1 MVEKV
6 DSVLHQEDFT
16 LEEVIMDVI
25 TLIWMLPCMDGGM
38 DCIWSWST
46 VFFTRGLHPKSGEN
60 NLTDLDMKSIH
71 IIESMVWTN

>member
-25 TLIWMLPCMDGGM
+25 TLLWMLVWIGYGVGRQCSSPK
-38 DCIWSWST
+38 
-46 VFFTRGLHPKSGEN
+46 GLHSKSGEN
-60 NLTDLDMKSIH
+60 NLTDLDMESIR